1 MADAFYKA
9 RGFDSA
15 TACKEQKWEDDA
27 TKVYTPTCA

>member
-15 TACKEQKWEDDA
+15 TVCKETQWDGAEEK
-27 TKVYTPTCA
+27 YTPTCA